1 MAVVI
6 AVCCPLGTLFLALG
20 MRPMREA
27 VAAAERSAM
36 TEASHNMST
45 NR

>member
-27 VAAAERSAM
+27 VAAADRSAT
-36 TEASHNMST
+36 TEPGSAIP
-45 NR
+45 